1 MADATREIPYPG
13 MDITTVRRYA
23 NARANVS
30 SVRQLALQIGMKHTT
45 VDKFLRGSSPY
56 ARNRILLCE
65 WFLREHER
73 HPVSEWMD
81 VPLQVESPAAHLDAL
96 LCELQGDAEAETRL
110 RITTALAHGY
120 RRMGLP
126 TPEWL
131 YRPR

>member
-30 SVRQLALQIGMKHTT
+30 SVRQLALQIGMKHTS

-65 WFLREHER
+65 WFLREHKR
-73 HPVSEWMD
+73 HPVSELMD
-81 VPLQVESPAAHLDAL
+81 VPLAEPAAHLDAL
-96 LCELQGDAEAETRL
+96 LCELRGDAEAETRL
-110 RITTALAHGY
+110 RITTALAQGY
-120 RRMGLP
+120 RRMGLSP
-126 TPEWL
+126 PEWL
-131 YRPR
+131 YRAR